1 VSRLAISLVAAA
13 VLGVPWGTAAAQSR
27 ACEVEMINSP
37 QTRQVFYR
45 LPSGNF
51 NTFLGAGV
59 YMVCRRDGLTL
70 RADSAEVYGDEG
82 RVYLVGTVRYEE
94 PRMRL
99 RSDFLNYFQVDER
112 VVAAGNVD
120 ATMENGSRLRGPQA
134 QYLRPIPQIGRRA
147 EMSAVGRPQLTL
159 AQAAPAAAEPTR
171 VTANMIRMVEDTLLY
186 GSGSVEIRRPDMI
199 AIGDSVFANTQSETM
214 RLMRSPRI
222 DGTGQRPFR
231 LTGNVID
238 MLARERRVQSVTSRG
253 GAVATSDDLTMQSD
267 TIVLRVENDLLERI
281 IAWGPNRAVAIS
293 STQVVRADSLDA
305 VMPGQRLSV
314 VHAIGAAYAEGT
326 PDTARFRATE
336 RDWMRGDT
344 IVAHFD
350 SATVDTTGGVQL
362 REIESRAGARAYY
375 QLAPADTAETRPAI
389 NYVRGSGITVTF
401 DSARVRQVTVRG
413 DSAEPSSGVYLEPR
427 DRDRTTG
434 EGAPAVPAPAAPP
447 GTPPSGGVIRSRTP
461 DPTTRATP

>member
-1 VSRLAISLVAAA
+1 VKRLAACLAAA
-13 VLGVPWGTAAAQSR
+13 FLAWPPGAADAQSR
-27 ACEVEMINSP
+27 ACEVEMINFP

-59 YMVCRRDGLTL
+59 YMICRRDGLTL
-70 RADSAEVYGDEG
+70 RADSAEVYGDQG
-82 RVYLVGTVRYEE
+82 RVYLVGNVRYEE

-120 ATMENGSRLRGPQA
+120 ATMDNGSRLRGPQA
-134 QYLRPIPQIGRRA
+134 QYLRAIPQTGRRA

-159 AQAAPAAAEPTR
+159 AQAAPATSEPTR

-214 RLMRSPRI
+214 RLMRGPRI
-222 DGTGQRPFR
+222 DGTGERPFR

-253 GAVATSDDLTMQSD
+253 SAVATSDDLTMQSD
-267 TIVLRVENDLLERI
+267 TIVLLVENDLLERI

-305 VMPGQRLSV
+305 LMPGQRLSV

-326 PDTARFRATE
+326 PDTTRFRSAE

-350 SATVDTTGGVQL
+350 TASADTTGGAQL
-362 REIESRAGARAYY
+362 REIESRTGARAYY
-375 QLAPADTAETRPAI
+375 QLAPSDTAETRPAI

-427 DRDRTTG
+427 ERAAD
-434 EGAPAVPAPAAPP
+434 EAAPP
-447 GTPPSGGVIRSRTP
+447 TPAPTAAPGTPSPGGVIRSRTTE
-461 DPTTRATP
+461 PTPRATP